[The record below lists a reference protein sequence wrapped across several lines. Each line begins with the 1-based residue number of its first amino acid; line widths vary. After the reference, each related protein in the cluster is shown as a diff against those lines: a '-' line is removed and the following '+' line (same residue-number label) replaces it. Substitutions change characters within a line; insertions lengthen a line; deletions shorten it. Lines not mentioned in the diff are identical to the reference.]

1 MTPLETIKEG
11 ILKGDMMM
19 VATGYNRITNESV
32 YPQIQQNKVE
42 QNYMPEPQ
50 YTPQQIASRR
60 RIGAPVHEDSFVDS
74 PPDFTVGN
82 NYIEPE
88 REKVAAR
95 PEPFV
100 PKKRI
105 NLFSDEN
112 EPLPEYTEADRRR
125 DEELKNARKVAR
137 PKPYVPV
144 EVVCRSCGHK
154 FKVNPVLAVG
164 GVYNCD
170 GCINRK

>member
-32 YPQIQQNKVE
+32 YPQVQQNH
-42 QNYMPEPQ
+42 MPEPQ

-60 RIGAPVHEDSFVDS
+60 RIGAHVEEERFVDNT
-74 PPDFTVGN
+74 PDFTSGSD
-82 NYIEPE
+82 NYVQPKEQ
-88 REKVAAR
+88 VAAR
-95 PEPFV
+95 PESFV
-100 PKKRI
+100 VKKRI

>member
-32 YPQIQQNKVE
+32 YPQTQQH
-42 QNYMPEPQ
+42 QQEPQ

-60 RIGAPVHEDSFVDS
+60 RIGAQVEESFVDN
-74 PPDFTVGN
+74 PPEFTSGDQ
-82 NYIEPE
+82 YHGQP
-88 REKVAAR
+88 REQVAAR

-105 NLFSDEN
+105 NLFSDEGEN
-112 EPLPEYTEADRRR
+112 LPEYTEADRKR
-125 DEELKNARKVAR
+125 DEELRNARKVAR
-137 PKPYVPV
+137 PKPYTPV
-144 EVVCRSCGHK
+144 DVICRSCGNK
-154 FKVNPVLAVG
+154 FSVNPALAVG

-170 GCINRK
+170 GCIKRR

>member
-11 ILKGDMMM
+11 ILTGDMMM

-32 YPQIQQNKVE
+32 YPLQPQHQ
-42 QNYMPEPQ
+42 EPQ

-60 RIGAPVHEDSFVDS
+60 RIGAPVEESFVDNL
-74 PPDFTVGN
+74 PDFTTGD
-82 NYIEPE
+82 NYNQPKEQ
-88 REKVAAR
+88 KAAR
-95 PEPFV
+95 PEQFV
-100 PKKRI
+100 VKKRI

-112 EPLPEYTEADRRR
+112 EQLPEYTEADRRR
-125 DEELKNARKVAR
+125 DEELKNARKVQR
-137 PKPYVPV
+137 PKPYIPV

-154 FKVNPVLAVG
+154 FRVNPALAVG

-170 GCINRK
+170 GCINRR